1 MANTLSWFYLK
12 QNNMLRYRL
21 PGEHTIRLEGDFIQT
36 ESIDNKDFIIT
47 NFDQSIKY
55 NWSTSATP
63 SSVPKAAPFCI
74 DQEAY
79 IMQAQQL
86 IDDLNRGVADKIVL
100 SRIKKAPK
108 ELFDPEALFEKLLE
122 HYPNALV
129 YYFDNTSLGTWMGAS
144 PEILLE
150 RTGTRFRTMAL
161 AGTKAAGDDRDFSF
175 KEYNEHAMVTEFI
188 EGQLRQIPG
197 AQLQVSDI
205 QFYSPGPVTHLL
217 QELTWQMPDE
227 VLPLLLKHL
236 HPTPAVAG
244 LPKKVA
250 QQYIGAIE
258 SHERELYTGIIGC
271 NRRGA
276 EKLYVNLRC
285 GQLISDFLYCY
296 VGGGFTPDS
305 VAQDEWQETE
315 NKSQTLLRLL

>member
-1 MANTLSWFYLK
+1 
-12 QNNMLRYRL
+12 MLRYRF
-21 PGEHTIRLEGDFIQT
+21 PGQDIVCLTGDFIST
-36 ESIDNKDFIIT
+36 ASIDNKNFIVT

-55 NWSTSATP
+55 HWSTSATP
-63 SSVPKAAPFCI
+63 SPASTAAPFCI

-79 IMQAQQL
+79 LKQAQQL
-86 IDDLNRGVADKIVL
+86 INDLNRGVADKIVL
-100 SRIKKAPK
+100 SRIKKAHK
-108 ELFDPEALFEKLLE
+108 ELLDPEALFEKLLE

-129 YYFDNTSLGTWMGAS
+129 YFFDNTSIGSWIGAS

-150 RTGTRFRTMAL
+150 RTGARFRTMAL
-161 AGTKAAGDDRDFSF
+161 AGTKPAGDDRDFSF

-250 QQYIGAIE
+250 QQYISAIE

-271 NRRGA
+271 SRIGA

-285 GQLISDFLYCY
+285 GQIISDFLYCY

-305 VAQDEWQETE
+305 GAQDEWQETE

>member
-1 MANTLSWFYLK
+1 
-12 QNNMLRYRL
+12 MLRYRF
-21 PGEHTIRLEGDFIQT
+21 PGQDVVYLTGDFIST
-36 ESIDNKDFIIT
+36 ERIENKDFIIT

-55 NWSTSATP
+55 SWSTSATP
-63 SSVPKAAPFCI
+63 SPKSNATPFCI

-79 IMQAQQL
+79 LKQAQQL
-86 IDDLNRGVADKIVL
+86 INDLNRGVADKIVL
-100 SRIKKAPK
+100 SRIKIAPN
-108 ELFDPEALFEKLLE
+108 EIPDPEVLFKKLLE

-129 YYFDNTSLGTWMGAS
+129 YFFDHTSLGTWIGAS

-150 RTGTRFRTMAL
+150 RTGARFRTMAL
-161 AGTKAAGDDRDFSF
+161 AGTKPAGDDRDFSF

-197 AQLQVSDI
+197 AQLQVSAI

-217 QELTWQMPDE
+217 QELSWQMPDE

-250 QQYIGAIE
+250 QQYISAFE

-271 NRRGA
+271 SRIGA

-285 GQLISDFLYCY
+285 GQIQDANLYCY

-305 VAQDEWQETE
+305 VAQEEWQETE